1 MRNRNQKQENMLPVS
16 TPETQGP
23 LPKAP
28 LKLDWPKFT
37 STPSDMNMGTLAF
50 LPRLCLQSVPEAPPG
65 PLQERRGSLPVS
77 TCSKQGSLTPK
88 KRLSLVGTGLLEA
101 KETQPTR
108 TRRQW
113 ELGSKDSSG
122 HLSLVM
128 NSAAEPPQAGR
139 KEAHSSNSTALGTW
153 PHFRAMSCC

>member
-37 STPSDMNMGTLAF
+37 STPSDMNRGTLAF

-77 TCSKQGSLTPK
+77 TCSKQGSLTLK

-101 KETQPTR
+101 KRDSTYQNQKAMGAGLQGQLRSPVPGDELSCRTPTG
-108 TRRQW
+108 W
-113 ELGSKDSSG
+113 
-122 HLSLVM
+122 
-128 NSAAEPPQAGR
+128 
-139 KEAHSSNSTALGTW
+139 
-153 PHFRAMSCC
+153 